1 MKTLQHVSKE
11 CLFRGLV
18 IIIFYTTNKPSIMLQ
33 ICDYKTKIPLGNLR
47 RENCPLDDVSSYI
60 YTTSRHYKVY
70 TIDRQN
76 SQF

>member
-1 MKTLQHVSKE
+1 
-11 CLFRGLV
+11 
-18 IIIFYTTNKPSIMLQ
+18 MLQ